1 MRLVHR
7 RRRQAGR
14 KIGERAAEV
23 VLLRIDAGL
32 SGAVVDMVVVV
43 RSWVPEEGAGRKLA
57 CEEPGGG
64 IQGKVKEDSEL
75 GA

>member
-1 MRLVHR
+1 M
-7 RRRQAGR
+7 
-14 KIGERAAEV
+14 

-32 SGAVVDMVVVV
+32 GRAVMDVVVV
-43 RSWVPEEGAGRKLA
+43 RSWLPEEGAGRKLA

>member
-14 KIGERAAEV
+14 KIGERAAAV

-32 SGAVVDMVVVV
+32 GRAVIDMVVV
-43 RSWVPEEGAGRKLA
+43 RSWLPEEGAGRKLA

>member
-14 KIGERAAEV
+14 KIRERAAAV

-32 SGAVVDMVVVV
+32 GGAVMDVVVV
-43 RSWVPEEGAGRKLA
+43 RSWLPEEGAGHELA
-57 CEEPGGG
+57 CKEPGGG